1 LEGFLDEL
9 PLAVMLKKPN
19 LINNLKTNLIMK
31 SKILILIISLL
42 LSNISI
48 CQEKSRSAK
57 TGRYVTKDYAKK
69 HKSTTYTSKTKSK
82 R

>member
-1 LEGFLDEL
+1 
-9 PLAVMLKKPN
+9 MR
-19 LINNLKTNLIMK
+19 T
-31 SKILILIISLL
+31 KILILIFSLL
-42 LSNISI
+42 ITNISI

-82 R
+82 K